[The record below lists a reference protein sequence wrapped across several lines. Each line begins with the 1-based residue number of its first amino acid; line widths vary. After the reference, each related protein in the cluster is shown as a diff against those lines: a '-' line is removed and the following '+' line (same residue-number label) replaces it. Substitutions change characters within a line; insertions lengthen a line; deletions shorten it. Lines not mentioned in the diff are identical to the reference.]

1 MQDYCTVLRIADVL
15 TEGARARWPR
25 PPASL
30 ILASADRSM
39 ICNTDVVDAVGLGNL
54 VGEAAAV
61 CSAPTSPKATMGTPQ
76 PYDPGSAPSRRS
88 RPSLLRA
95 LAGRDTNVRRDI
107 AR

>member
-1 MQDYCTVLRIADVL
+1 MQDYCTLLRVADVL
-15 TEGARARWPR
+15 KEGGRVRWPR

-30 ILASADRSM
+30 ILAAADRSM
-39 ICNTDVVDAVGLGNL
+39 ICNTDVVDVVGLGNL

-88 RPSLLRA
+88 RPSPLRA
-95 LAGRDTNVRRDI
+95 LAGRNANVSRDI